1 MRISKEAKR
10 MKKIIITGGPTNE
23 PIDEVMKI
31 TNMSTGGM
39 AVALGERFHK
49 AGYEVVLVLNNSVRA
64 AERDGVR
71 IVRVETT
78 DEMMN
83 ALENEAK
90 SDDTDVLI
98 HASAVGDYKADF
110 TFLMEDMA
118 DEIFSRM
125 NKIKSADDILNIL
138 TDPKCRIDNSSK
150 ISSYQKNLTVKLG
163 LTPKVI
169 SNLRFWFPNTMLI
182 GSIHQ
187 ENVDNVVP
195 FDVATALCNK
205 NHMDYIMANDLADL
219 RSGKAARYLVNRD
232 GFTEMILEDY
242 DAIFKFVD
250 EKLS

>member
-1 MRISKEAKR
+1 

-39 AVALGERFHK
+39 AVSLGDLFHS
-49 AGYEVVLVLNNSVRA
+49 AGYEVVLILNNSVRA
-64 AERDGVR
+64 AEKDGLR

-78 DEMMN
+78 DEMME

-90 SDDTDVLI
+90 ADDIDALI
-98 HASAVGDYKADF
+98 HASAVGDYRADF

-118 DEIFSRM
+118 DEIFSNMGNIR
-125 NKIKSADDILNIL
+125 SSEDVLRIL

-150 ISSYQKNLTVKLG
+150 ISSYQSNLTVKLG
-163 LTPKVI
+163 LTPKII
-169 SNLRFWFPNTMLI
+169 SKLRFWFPNTLLI
-182 GSIHQ
+182 GCKLLESV
-187 ENVDNVVP
+187 EKGEL

-219 RSGKAARYLVNRD
+219 RNGNQERYLVNRD

-242 DAIFKFVD
+242 EAIFKFVD